1 MINLGSVPF
10 LNARPLIYPLE
21 NGLVDHDFNIF
32 YYDPSLLSRK
42 LNEKIVDIG
51 LIPAAEFLKHDDYAA
66 LPDISISSY
75 GKVDS
80 VVLLS
85 RDELKSIKTI
95 AIDSRSQSS
104 TALIKI
110 IFELFLGI
118 NPTYIKR
125 KVGEN
130 FFDGV
135 DSGMLIG
142 NSGLKAVHS
151 KDKNFLIS
159 DIGELWTNFTGLP
172 FVYALFALKKDFDL
186 KRGYQAL
193 IDSKNKGYDLI
204 PKIVDIEH
212 EKLGLTKEDCF
223 TYLSERI
230 KFDLDSEKLK
240 GLKEYQKLLFELKE
254 LKIINDIEFYNK

>member
-21 NGLVDHDFNIF
+21 NGFVDHDFNIS
-32 YYDPSLLSRK
+32 YYDPSLLSKK
-42 LNEKIVDIG
+42 LYEKKVDIG
-51 LIPAAEFLKHDDYAA
+51 LIPAAEFLKHDEYVA

-75 GKVDS
+75 GKVES

-85 RDELKSIKTI
+85 RDELKDIKTI

-125 KVGEN
+125 DVSEN
-130 FFDGV
+130 FLDGV

-142 NSGLKAVHS
+142 NSGLKALHAN
-151 KDKNFLIS
+151 DTNFLIK

-172 FVYALFALKKDFDL
+172 FVYAVFALRRNFNL
-186 KRGYQAL
+186 KSGYHSL
-193 IDSKNKGYDLI
+193 IESKNKGFKLI
-204 PKIVDIEH
+204 PEIVDIEH
-212 EKLGLTKEDCF
+212 EKLGLSKEVCF

-230 KFDLDSEKLK
+230 KFDLDSQKLK
-240 GLKEYQKLLFELKE
+240 GLKEYQRLLYELKE
-254 LKIINDIEFYNK
+254 LKVINNIEFYDK